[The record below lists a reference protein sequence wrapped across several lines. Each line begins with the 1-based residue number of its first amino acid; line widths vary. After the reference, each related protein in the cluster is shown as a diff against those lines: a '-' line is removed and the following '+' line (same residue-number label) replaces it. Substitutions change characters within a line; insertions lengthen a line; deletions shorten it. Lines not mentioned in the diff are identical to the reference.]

1 MKILISIIGLLL
13 VTQAVWV
20 QALTEDELQSQLT
33 ESKHVWLVYR
43 ACKWFIILEGGKNA
57 DVVERVGGILKGFF
71 KIAVVSSSQD
81 SLSFYGDDR

>member
-43 ACKWFIILEGGKNA
+43 ACK
-57 DVVERVGGILKGFF
+57 
-71 KIAVVSSSQD
+71 
-81 SLSFYGDDR
+81 